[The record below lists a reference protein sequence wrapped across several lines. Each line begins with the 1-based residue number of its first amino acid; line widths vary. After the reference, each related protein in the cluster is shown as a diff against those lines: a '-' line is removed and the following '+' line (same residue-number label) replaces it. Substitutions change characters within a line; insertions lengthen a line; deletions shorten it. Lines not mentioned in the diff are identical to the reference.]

1 MALAIGA
8 LADHWGY
15 GAWVFPPLGYVDVN
29 LVQGVAA
36 HQFGREP
43 VFAYLYLLPA
53 QIFFA
58 ITLVL
63 MAGMVAMWLRN
74 PRHVVTWATLPFV
87 LAACA
92 DRAQGSALPV
102 SAGDPGHRFSG
113 AGLFTAPAALARDV

>member
-63 MAGMVAMWLRN
+63 MAGDGGDVAAQSPPCRDLGD
-74 PRHVVTWATLPFV
+74 VAL
-87 LAACA
+87 CA
-92 DRAQGSALPV
+92 
-102 SAGDPGHRFSG
+102 G
-113 AGLFTAPAALARDV
+113 AYR